1 MYLFILIY
9 VFFFDIIHSRFN
21 YIRQKRK
28 RNKIAC
34 KYLLELKTLVEKF
47 NKLTETHNSLTGV
60 FDKLRSETDIYK
72 YLNQNDVQLNRI
84 KDLLSNLDKAI
95 DSFDKTEDDFKL
107 IINQFDAV
115 IRIYADLYVKSTLRD
130 IKSVES
136 KSELGVIPK
145 NIKDEY
151 ENRRNNYDKFLD
163 KYIEF
168 GEKVNNEFGGRITN
182 VYIERFEKL

>member
-1 MYLFILIY
+1 M
-9 VFFFDIIHSRFN
+9 
-21 YIRQKRK
+21 
-28 RNKIAC
+28 
-34 KYLLELKTLVEKF
+34 
-47 NKLTETHNSLTGV
+47 
-60 FDKLRSETDIYK
+60 
-72 YLNQNDVQLNRI
+72 
-84 KDLLSNLDKAI
+84 
-95 DSFDKTEDDFKL
+95 
-107 IINQFDAV
+107 
-115 IRIYADLYVKSTLRD
+115 YVKSTLRD